1 MVDRSFAGAPLLLT
15 KSITIG
21 ILIDKL
27 KKWASNASRT
37 VNTTS
42 RSGLLDY
49 RKEGSKMRYA
59 LRFISVASLVLLTT
73 ACGTLNASYNR
84 AILKLESA
92 WLQENIR
99 ILESDGRR
107 QFKASKQQAFEAAQL
122 AVRRLGMA
130 VEEHNY
136 DTGFL
141 LATAPAPTP
150 LTMEEWAEVQKQ
162 DTEGFQKI
170 IAEDIGSLSYFATLD
185 PSGKDVVGNVFVTEK
200 DAKVEVSIGLRLRS
214 TRATADRL
222 RRLQAPPTAV
232 RMGLRKFWNAFEIE
246 LASVVAR
253 GTPSGIKPV
262 ASLPAKKPV
271 SPPKSDIQK
280 AAARLGGNQYA
291 VAVIIGNK
299 NYGDRAPSVDFAQN
313 DAEAMK
319 QFFVEVLG
327 LKEHNVINLRDVTR
341 ADMEAVFGNDRT
353 PKGKLWQWV
362 RPHKSDVFV
371 FYSGHGVPGLK
382 DGREYLW
389 PVDGDLNTPEISG
402 YPLELLYKN
411 LDQIEAR
418 SVTVFIDACFSGESA
433 HGTLIRG
440 ASGVRVKPKKIA
452 ESTFTVISATS
463 QGQVASWDDENGHGL
478 FTKHLL
484 DALKGAAD
492 EKPYG
497 NGDGR
502 VTLNEIKNYLDSEMT
517 YAARRRYGREQEV
530 TVVGQPENVIVILR

>member
-1 MVDRSFAGAPLLLT
+1 
-15 KSITIG
+15 
-21 ILIDKL
+21 
-27 KKWASNASRT
+27 
-37 VNTTS
+37 
-42 RSGLLDY
+42 
-49 RKEGSKMRYA
+49 MRYI
-59 LRFISVASLVLLTT
+59 LRVISVASLALLIT
-73 ACGTLNASYNR
+73 ACVTLDASYNR

-92 WLQENIR
+92 WLQENLR
-99 ILESDGRR
+99 ILESDGHRL
-107 QFKASKQQAFEAAQL
+107 FKASKQQAFEAAQL
-122 AVRRLGMA
+122 TVRRLGMA
-130 VEEHNY
+130 VEEQNY

-162 DTEGFQKI
+162 DTAGFQKI
-170 IAEDIGSLSYFATLD
+170 IAQDIGSLSYFATLD
-185 PSGKDVVGNVFVTEK
+185 PSGKDVVGNVFITEK
-200 DAKVEVSIGLRLRS
+200 EAKVEVSIGLRLRS
-214 TRATADRL
+214 TRATSDRL

-246 LASVVAR
+246 LGSIVGR
-253 GTPSGIKPV
+253 GTPSDIKPV
-262 ASLPAKKPV
+262 ASRPAKKPV

-280 AAARLGGNQYA
+280 AVRAGGNPYA

-319 QFFVEVLG
+319 QFFVEVFG
-327 LKEHNVINLRDVTR
+327 LTENNIINLRDVTR
-341 ADMEAVFGNDRT
+341 ADMESVFGNDRT

-389 PVDGDLNTPEISG
+389 PVDGDLNTPEIFG

-418 SVTVFIDACFSGESA
+418 SVTVFIDACFCGESSR
-433 HGTLIRG
+433 GILIRG
-440 ASGVRVKPKKIA
+440 ASGVRVTPKKIA

-463 QGQVASWDDENGHGL
+463 QGQVASWDEENGYGL

-492 EKPYG
+492 EKPFG

-517 YAARRRYGREQEV
+517 YAARRRYGREQQA
-530 TVVGQPENVIVILR
+530 TVFGQPENVIVILR

>member
-1 MVDRSFAGAPLLLT
+1 
-15 KSITIG
+15 
-21 ILIDKL
+21 
-27 KKWASNASRT
+27 
-37 VNTTS
+37 
-42 RSGLLDY
+42 
-49 RKEGSKMRYA
+49 MRYI
-59 LRFISVASLVLLTT
+59 LRVISVASLALLIT
-73 ACGTLNASYNR
+73 ACVTLDASYNR

-92 WLQENIR
+92 WLQENLR
-99 ILESDGRR
+99 ILESDGHRL
-107 QFKASKQQAFEAAQL
+107 FKASKQQAFEAAQL
-122 AVRRLGMA
+122 TVRRLGMA
-130 VEEHNY
+130 VEEQNY

-162 DTEGFQKI
+162 DTAGFQKI
-170 IAEDIGSLSYFATLD
+170 IAQDIGSLSYFATLD
-185 PSGKDVVGNVFVTEK
+185 PSGKDVVGNVFITEK
-200 DAKVEVSIGLRLRS
+200 EAKVEVSIGLRLRS
-214 TRATADRL
+214 TRATTDRL

-246 LASVVAR
+246 LGSIVGR
-253 GTPSGIKPV
+253 GTPSDIKPV
-262 ASLPAKKPV
+262 ASRPAKKQV
-271 SPPKSDIQK
+271 SQPKSDIQK
-280 AAARLGGNQYA
+280 TVRAGSNPYA

-319 QFFVEVLG
+319 QFFVEVFG
-327 LKEHNVINLRDVTR
+327 LSESNVINLRDVTR
-341 ADMEAVFGNDRT
+341 ADMESVFGNDRT

-362 RPHKSDVFV
+362 RPHKSDVFI

-389 PVDGDLNTPEISG
+389 PVDGDLNTPEIFG

-418 SVTVFIDACFSGESA
+418 SVTVFIDACFCGESSR
-433 HGTLIRG
+433 GILIRG
-440 ASGVRVKPKKIA
+440 ASGVRVTPKKIA

-463 QGQVASWDDENGHGL
+463 QGQVASWDDENGYGL

-492 EKPYG
+492 EKPFG

-517 YAARRRYGREQEV
+517 YAARRRYGREQQA
-530 TVVGQPENVIVILR
+530 TVFGQPENVIVILR